1 MSIFLFGVSTLS
13 GVIGAVV
20 AINTAD
26 DNFPLAVTASVVG
39 TFYQLAIG
47 TIASI
52 LANKKLGI
60 ENVQLSFGQMNLP
73 YRCNGNQTG
82 DRNE

>member
-52 LANKKLGI
+52 LTNKKLGI
-60 ENVQLSFGQMNLP
+60 ENV
-73 YRCNGNQTG
+73 
-82 DRNE
+82 

>member
-13 GVIGAVV
+13 GVVGAVV

-26 DNFPLAVTASVVG
+26 ENFAVAVAASVVG

-52 LANKKLGI
+52 LANKELGV
-60 ENVQLSFGQMNLP
+60 ENV
-73 YRCNGNQTG
+73 
-82 DRNE
+82 

>member
-13 GVIGAVV
+13 GIVGAVV

-52 LANKKLGI
+52 LVNKKLGI
-60 ENVQLSFGQMNLP
+60 EKV
-73 YRCNGNQTG
+73 
-82 DRNE
+82 